1 MNRRRPRSGFPE
13 LLVQM
18 RSIVGMTPVEM
29 HLKSFCYHLE
39 FMLNSIGQ
47 NGGASFDRDDF
58 SPKGLSSCTD
68 NLLNFRQR
76 FLIHNLSH

>member
-76 FLIHNLSH
+76 FLIHSLSH